1 VARAGPR
8 VTRTQKSANGMDAD
22 PCSVFD
28 SLLFG
33 RYPPRR
39 GSPTAWARSCT
50 GPWSSSSS
58 CRRLRRLWAVNMLAR
73 QRHTSAPSPSTPP
86 PPAAPL
92 VPTLPGSHS
101 SRRVP
106 FFLQTPRQAL
116 HGPGWLTG
124 SARSTLH
131 CPGRGEAVA
140 APVTTPS
147 GREHKQRSAPRHFV
161 ASSARPGLPL
171 LVVQASKC
179 AWLAPMASLCRS
191 WS

>member
-1 VARAGPR
+1 LFRFRQPSVTGP
-8 VTRTQKSANGMDAD
+8 
-22 PCSVFD
+22 
-28 SLLFG
+28 
-33 RYPPRR
+33 YPPRH

-58 CRRLRRLWAVNMLAR
+58 CRRLGRLWAVNMLAR

-86 PPAAPL
+86 PPAAMIAPTG
-92 VPTLPGSHS
+92 TLPGSHS
-101 SRRVP
+101 SQRVP

-147 GREHKQRSAPRHFV
+147 GREHKQRRAPRLFV
-161 ASSARPGLPL
+161 ASSARPGRP
-171 LVVQASKC
+171 ASTPPGDAGARRRQDALDWHRRRHC
-179 AWLAPMASLCRS
+179 AAAGPDCGGP
-191 WS
+191 